1 MMLSTREI
9 IKKLNLG
16 LIEDLGFE
24 SALIELFENWKR
36 RFKGVKFEYYIDEKA
51 IKKITNKKTAH
62 LYRIFQ
68 EALTNIAK
76 HSSPKKIQ
84 ISIKYIDNSN
94 RTRILICNDGIGSE
108 SSNRD
113 GLGLIGIAERVDQI
127 QGTLEISKKKLFK
140 IIINLSN

>member
-1 MMLSTREI
+1 
-9 IKKLNLG
+9 
-16 LIEDLGFE
+16 
-24 SALIELFENWKR
+24 
-36 RFKGVKFEYYIDEKA
+36 
-51 IKKITNKKTAH
+51 
-62 LYRIFQ
+62 
-68 EALTNIAK
+68 LTNIAK

-84 ISIKYIDNSN
+84 ISIKYIDNVN
-94 RTRILICNDGIGSE
+94 RVRILISNDGISSE

>member
-36 RFKGVKFEYYIDEKA
+36 RFKGVKFEYSIDEKA
-51 IKKITNKKTAH
+51 IKKITKKKTAH

-84 ISIKYIDNSN
+84 ISIKYIDNTD
-94 RTRILICNDGIGSE
+94 RTRILISNDGFSDDLLI
-108 SSNRD
+108 RM
-113 GLGLIGIAERVDQI
+113 GLV
-127 QGTLEISKKKLFK
+127 S
-140 IIINLSN
+140 